1 MLKRKLKPY
10 LFLLPAFVFL
20 AVFTYFPIV
29 RAIYLSLFQWSTKYP
44 QKVFYG
50 FSNYLDLVRTPLFWR
65 VLKNTFLYSI
75 STIVIGMTL
84 ALFLAIL
91 VNKKITFASV
101 YKVSLFYPTMVPMAA
116 AALIW
121 MWIFT
126 TQYGL
131 LDFYLGKLGL
141 PYTEWLND
149 KHVVLWCIVTVG
161 VWKHTG
167 YYMILFLAAL
177 QNIPP
182 NLWDAATVEGAN
194 SWQRFYR
201 VTFPMISSYTFYI
214 FIINIMDSLQAIDQV
229 YIMTQGGPADA
240 SNLLVYY
247 IYQHAFRFWN
257 MGIGSTLTTI
267 LIAFLFLFVLLIF
280 GTVGRKVYYEV

>member
-1 MLKRKLKPY
+1 M
-10 LFLLPAFVFL
+10 A
-20 AVFTYFPIV
+20 
-29 RAIYLSLFQWSTKYP
+29 S
-44 QKVFYG
+44 
-50 FSNYLDLVRTPLFWR
+50 
-65 VLKNTFLYSI
+65 
-75 STIVIGMTL
+75 

-91 VNKKITFASV
+91 VNKKIRFASV

-141 PYTEWLND
+141 SHTEWLND
-149 KHVVLWCIVTVG
+149 KDIVLWCLVAVG

-177 QNIPP
+177 QNISPS
-182 NLWDAATVEGAN
+182 LWDAATVEGAN

-201 VTFPMISSYTFYI
+201 ITFPMISSYTFYI